1 MDMEVFRESSEI
13 RSVPRGDDL
22 EMEKEKTEK
31 RERTGWA
38 TWLVKRGR
46 IIGRQT
52 LADTLCQ

>member
-1 MDMEVFRESSEI
+1 MDVEVFRESSEI
-13 RSVPRGDDL
+13 RLVPRGDDL
-22 EMEKEKTEK
+22 EMEKEKAEK

-38 TWLVKRGR
+38 TWLVKSGR